1 LTISFQLSAFS
12 FQQSAFSFWLFAFR
26 FSLLKSG
33 EATENLIDLDFVPN
47 LCYFFF
53 KLTAES

>member
-1 LTISFQLSAFS
+1 MISCLVNKVDYQLSAFS
-12 FQQSAFSFWLFAFR
+12 SQLSAFR